1 MKRSVF
7 GALALL
13 IMTILP
19 TRIAARQTMQPTA
32 EAKVASVTFG
42 HQTGGDGTAGAPAE
56 VDLSEFSA
64 TFNVECSG
72 GQFDQS
78 VSGYIFYDASTTVAD
93 LEGGIV
99 SIGTGESGA
108 VTVSADLSGLDRD
121 HIYLFVP
128 WSAEN
133 GQLGVPYYFRSA
145 EGARADRAEAALRIY
160 SHADTDCFT
169 IVSPDP
175 MTELSLYSA
184 DGELAQG
191 LSVDGD
197 YSVTVDISGLTDGF
211 YVLEA
216 TYSNGTVAMDHL
228 IKR

>member
-1 MKRSVF
+1 MKRTAF
-7 GALALL
+7 GAIALL

-19 TRIAARQTMQPTA
+19 TRIAASQTTQPTA

-42 HQTGGDGTAGAPAE
+42 NQTGGDGTAGAPAE
-56 VDLSEFSA
+56 VDLSDFSA
-64 TFNVECSG
+64 TFDVECSEG
-72 GQFDQS
+72 SFDQN

-93 LEGGIV
+93 LDGGVISLV
-99 SIGTGESGA
+99 SGESGA
-108 VTVSADLSGLDRD
+108 VTVSADLSARESD

-145 EGARADRAEAALRIY
+145 SGARADREAAALRVY
-160 SHADTDCFT
+160 AHADTDCFT

-175 MTELSLYSA
+175 MTELSFYTT

-197 YSVTVDISGLTDGF
+197 YSVTVDISNLTDGL

-216 TYSNGTVAMDHL
+216 TYSNGTIAMDRL